1 MNDKDM
7 NVELENDLT
16 LPGSN
21 TKLLAVRMPQYIY
34 NALENLAKRDSK
46 SIPEI
51 VRTMI
56 YFHLFPPFVKYNISN
71 MKNEEL
77 AERYKDFSKF
87 EHYERIVDNILND
100 CEQVV
105 KVKNVVLEKQKKM
118 EELKKEYE
126 NEFNSLSKFNLD
138 NDGIFIKGVS

>member
-1 MNDKDM
+1 MNDKDI
-7 NVELENDLT
+7 NVELGNDLT

-21 TKLLAVRMPQYIY
+21 TKLLAVRMPQSIY
-34 NALENLAKRDSK
+34 NVLEYLAKRDSK

-56 YFHLFPPFVKYNISN
+56 NFHLFPSFIQHKISN
-71 MKNEEL
+71 IKNGDITEYY
-77 AERYKDFSKF
+77 RDIRNFK
-87 EHYERIVDNILND
+87 HYETIVDNILID

-105 KVKNVVLEKQKKM
+105 KVKNIVLEKQKRM

-126 NEFNSLSKFNLD
+126 NEFKSISKFNLD
-138 NDGIFIKGVS
+138 IDGIFIKGI